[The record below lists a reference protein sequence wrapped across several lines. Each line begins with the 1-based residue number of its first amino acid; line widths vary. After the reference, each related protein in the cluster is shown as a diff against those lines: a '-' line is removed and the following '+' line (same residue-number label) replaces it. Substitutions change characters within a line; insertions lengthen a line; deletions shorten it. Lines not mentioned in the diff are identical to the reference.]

1 MKDIRCGK
9 DTHGILYQPCSQQ
22 GLASKQGSLL
32 GCTQRANQFRSNFM
46 APMCL
51 CNSSQILVFTKKTQ
65 SAVSPGAV
73 PDWKLHLEKNSW
85 LCFCAPV
92 SSDFAPKDPGKY
104 GENMALTEYV
114 IWLRSFIKA
123 VFVWRAF
130 RCVAC
135 SCFSVK
141 KRSWINW
148 AYFTLL
154 KLYMNT
160 SINTGC
166 GDFGVFLYVLLNCCF

>member
-65 SAVSPGAV
+65 SAVSP
-73 PDWKLHLEKNSW
+73 
-85 LCFCAPV
+85 V

-114 IWLRSFIKA
+114 I
-123 VFVWRAF
+123 
-130 RCVAC
+130 
-135 SCFSVK
+135 
-141 KRSWINW
+141 
-148 AYFTLL
+148 
-154 KLYMNT
+154 
-160 SINTGC
+160 
-166 GDFGVFLYVLLNCCF
+166 